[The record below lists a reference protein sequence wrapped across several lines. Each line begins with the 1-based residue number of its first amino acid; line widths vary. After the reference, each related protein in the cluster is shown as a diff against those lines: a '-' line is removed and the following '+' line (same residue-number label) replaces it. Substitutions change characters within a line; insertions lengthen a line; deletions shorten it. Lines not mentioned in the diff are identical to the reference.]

1 MDIKEFKNM
10 IFENIKNNKEW
21 ILGNVSE
28 INGGLSE
35 DDIDEIFTYK
45 KGNDELVIESNI
57 YNENGANFKYN
68 GEYLSDNELLYLLEE
83 KQLINMVEDNLYRDF
98 DCKRTSG
105 HEQLDESLI
114 SEYIEYK
121 KDNLE
126 VRITTMPGDIK
137 NININNKEVSREEL
151 IEFINKLFNTEKKQI
166 ESKKDSIPEKISML
180 QKLKDS
186 LLGQKTG
193 KKR

>member
-1 MDIKEFKNM
+1 MEKREFREIIKKNIEKNKAFDLMDTKETF
-10 IFENIKNNKEW
+10 
-21 ILGNVSE
+21 
-28 INGGLSE
+28 GGLSE
-35 DDIDEIFTYK
+35 SDVDVTYTYK
-45 KGNDELVIESNI
+45 NGNNELEIISNV
-57 YNENGANFKYN
+57 YNERGADFRYN
-68 GEYLSDNELLYLLEE
+68 GKFLEDNELLHLLEE

-151 IEFINKLFNTEKKQI
+151 IEFINKLFNIEKKQI
-166 ESKKDSIPEKISML
+166 ESKKDSIPEKISIL
-180 QKLKDS
+180 QQLKNS